1 MPLRLLLYIM
11 PKKLLYCVFAVLLFA
26 FSACDPAKKNTLF
39 TLQDN
44 GDIGVDFVN
53 TVTETDQTN
62 VFTFR
67 NFYNGGGVAI
77 GDVNN
82 DGLNDVFLTSNQNGN
97 QLYINQGNWKYK
109 KVTDAAG
116 VKGTKY
122 WSTGATMVDIN
133 GDGWLDIYVCH
144 SGNAP
149 GNLRGNELFINQHNG
164 TFKEEAEK
172 YGLVDG
178 GLSTQ
183 AIFFDLDN
191 DGDLDCFVLNNSFR
205 PIGSFDFSSN
215 LRGVVDKLGGARL
228 YRNDNGHFTNI
239 TKEAGIYSSDIGFG
253 LGVSVVDINQ
263 DGYPDIYV
271 SNDFFE
277 RDYLYINQKNGT
289 FKEDIQAET
298 GHLSLA
304 SMGSDIADIN
314 NDGQYDIFTTEMLP
328 EGDQRLKKMTS
339 FESYDVIK
347 LKQHDGYFN
356 QYSQNCLQLNNGDNT
371 FSEIAFASGVAA
383 TDWSWGALT
392 FDMNNDGWKDI
403 FVSNG
408 IYKDLTDQDY
418 IEFLGNRENMDKVS
432 EKKKFN
438 YRDFTDK
445 MKSTPLSNYGFLN
458 NQNLTFSNKAA
469 AFGLDQPSFSN
480 GASYADLD
488 NDGDNDLVVNN
499 VNMPPFIY
507 KNNTDKNSSHYLQ
520 VKLRQEG
527 LNRFGIGTTIKTFN
541 KNTSQIYYNQPTRGF
556 QSCTSPNL
564 LTIGLGK
571 NTSVDSVQIIWPGGK
586 YETVKNLKANK
597 CYTFYGKNA
606 LATYNFKKT
615 PVKTVFKETTKNLF
629 DSIPKHTE
637 DDFIDFDNEKL
648 MQQRLS
654 MENPFMAAGD
664 INNDGLQD
672 FYFGSSKGTAAAIYV
687 QQKSGKFKQY
697 IPPDFEKQSYLE
709 SAGAAFGDFDQ
720 DGDEDLII
728 GIGGN
733 EDEAG
738 TPIYFPRFFENDGK
752 GNFHR
757 NTEKTIHAA
766 VNASMVI
773 ACDYDKDGDLDLFI
787 GGRSVPGTYGS
798 SPNSYVFQNDGT
810 GHFKDVS
817 KEVLGANTKLGMVTA
832 AKWVDIDKNGF
843 PDLIITGNWMG
854 IKKLMNNHGKFTED
868 RQLENYKGLWC
879 SLEVAD
885 VDGDGNLD
893 IIAGNLGLNSK
904 FRASFTEPM
913 KIYIKD
919 FDRNGTRECVTS
931 MYKSDHVEYTL
942 NMRPDLVGQMP
953 LFKKRFLRYE
963 NYAGKPFKE
972 VFTDEMLNQ
981 AEVHEVNDLASAIF
995 INDGKGHFNCKPFPF
1010 RAQFSCINTILCDEI
1025 DGKQTM
1031 LMGGNFYGFK
1041 PEIGRLDASYG
1052 LFYQYNKNCFKYV
1065 EPAKSGL
1072 KLNGQVR
1079 SSLVIK
1085 NSKGGKYYLFGI
1097 NDEPLK
1103 AFELQ

>member
-144 SGNAP
+144 SGNSP

-868 RQLENYKGLWC
+868 KQLENYKGLWG

-919 FDRNGTRECVTS
+919 FDHNGTRECVTS
-931 MYKSDHVEYTL
+931 MYKTDHVEYTL

-972 VFTDEMLNQ
+972 VFTEEMLNQ